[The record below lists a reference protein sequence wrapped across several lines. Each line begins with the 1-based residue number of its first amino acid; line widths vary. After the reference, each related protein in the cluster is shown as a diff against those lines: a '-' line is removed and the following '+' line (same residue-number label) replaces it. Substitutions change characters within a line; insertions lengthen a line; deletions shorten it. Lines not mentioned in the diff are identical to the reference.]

1 MAARYRRRRYRK
13 HMSAKEGAAAAV
25 VAGIVLAAAAHVSG
39 GTPGTGGV
47 LAAGIPAG
55 GAYTP
60 HTWAVALLGAGH
72 LPLTACNVSAV
83 TEWERAEGGNWG
95 NSASANPL
103 NTTLP
108 EPGSH
113 AINAVGVQAYTSWPE
128 GFTATVA
135 TLSNGDYPGILA
147 ALRAGDNA
155 QAVAGAVG
163 ASPWGT
169 GYFSAGC

>member
-1 MAARYRRRRYRK
+1 MTRYRRRYRR
-13 HMSAKEGAAAAV
+13 SGKEGAAAAV
-25 VAGIVLAAAAHVSG
+25 VAGIVLAAAVHASG

-47 LAAGIPAG
+47 LAADIPPG
-55 GAYTP
+55 GAYSP
-60 HTWAVALLGAGH
+60 HTWAVALLTATR
-72 LPLTACNVSAV
+72 LPLTACNVAAV
-83 TEWERAEGGNWG
+83 TDWENAEGGNWA
-95 NSASANPL
+95 NSAAANPL

-113 AINAVGVQAYTSWPE
+113 SINSAGVQAYPSWPV

-135 TLSNGDYPGILA
+135 TLNNGDYPGILG

-155 QAVAGAVG
+155 QAVAAAVG

-169 GYFSAGC
+169 GDFPASC